1 MTPDVEVEAV
11 LEALKRALKERGV
24 TYVAVAKALGTSLP
38 TVKRMLNKGA
48 IPLSTLARIAALVDL
63 SIGELADR
71 AGKTRPPITFFDDA
85 QDELF
90 FRRPEMLAYFIRL
103 ADGESPQQIERACSL
118 SEASTTAY
126 LLALDRV
133 KLVELLPEN
142 RVRVLVKSPCGFSR
156 RSKTLARDLR
166 ATVDQVADA
175 LFARFHTPGDDMIL
189 VTPLRLTTA
198 AYGELRKELRE
209 VVERYAAL
217 DALET
222 RRRARGTETFVATI
236 LCDRHAE
243 KPRPIPDIA
252 SRPRTR
258 RAGGR

>member
-1 MTPDVEVEAV
+1 MTPDVEVQAV

-24 TYVAVAKALGTSLP
+24 TYAAVASALGTSLP

-63 SIGELADR
+63 SLGELTDR
-71 AGKTRPPITFFDDA
+71 AVAARPTFTFFDDA

-90 FRRPEMLAYFIRL
+90 FRRPELLAYFLRL
-103 ADGESPQQIERACSL
+103 VDGETPQQIERAAGI

-133 KLVELLPEN
+133 KLLELLPEN
-142 RVRVLVKSPCGFSR
+142 RARLLVKSPCGFSR

-166 ATVDQVADA
+166 ATIDA
-175 LFARFHTPGDDMIL
+175 LADGLFSRFHTPGDDMIL
-189 VTPLRLTTA
+189 VKPLRLTPS

-222 RRRARGTETFVATI
+222 RRRARGAETFVTTI
-236 LCDRHAE
+236 LCDRYAE
-243 KPRPIPDIA
+243 PERPLPEIA
-252 SRPRTR
+252 R
-258 RAGGR
+258 RARRR